1 MDTTDKPAGATPPA
15 IPHGN
20 LLAGVPVERAA
31 ERFDALLERPGLKI
45 ERIVS
50 NGQASPP
57 DFWYDSAQDEW
68 VLLLSGSAGLHI
80 DGEAEARRLLPGD
93 WLYLPAHCRHRVAW
107 TDAAQPSVW
116 LAVHCEPGAQG

>member
-1 MDTTDKPAGATPPA
+1 MDTTSKAGAGAPHDN
-15 IPHGN
+15 PHGN
-20 LLAGVPVERAA
+20 LLADVPADRAA

-57 DFWYDSAQDEW
+57 GFWYDSAQDEW

-80 DGEAEARRLLPGD
+80 EGEAHERRLLPGD
-93 WLYLPAHCRHRVAW
+93 WLHLPAHCRHRVAW

-116 LAVHCEPGAQG
+116 LAVHFDAAAPR